1 MKSMRKD
8 FQVVTR
14 GLKALARMTEQMV
27 KKVDRLQK
35 AKAAPKRTVKAKTKT
50 TKRVLKKKAA
60 KKAPAKRTHLK
71 KKAAKKAPAKRVLK
85 MKAAKKAPAKRTHLK
100 KKAAKKAPAKR
111 KAVVRKARTT
121 QPSATAKILTI
132 VKRFKK
138 GVRVPVLTKK
148 TRFND
153 KKVRDILSNA
163 FAQRKVRRI
172 GRGVYVAA

>member
-1 MKSMRKD
+1 MKSMKKD
-8 FQVVTR
+8 FQVVTK
-14 GLKALARMTEQMV
+14 GLKALARKTEQIV
-27 KKVDRLQK
+27 KKVDKLQK

-50 TKRVLKKKAA
+50 TKRVSLKRKAA
-60 KKAPAKRTHLK
+60 KKAPAKRTSLK
-71 KKAAKKAPAKRVLK
+71 RKAVKKSPAR
-85 MKAAKKAPAKRTHLK
+85 
-100 KKAAKKAPAKR
+100 R

-121 QPSATAKILTI
+121 WPSATAQILTI

-172 GRGVYVAA
+172 GRGLYAAA

>member
-1 MKSMRKD
+1 MKSMKKE

-14 GLKALARMTEQMV
+14 GLKALARKTEQMV

-50 TKRVLKKKAA
+50 TKRVLRKKAA

-71 KKAAKKAPAKRVLK
+71 KKAAKKAPAKRI
-85 MKAAKKAPAKRTHLK
+85 HLK
-100 KKAAKKAPAKR
+100 KKAAKKAPARR
-111 KAVVRKARTT
+111 KAVVRKARTIG
-121 QPSATAKILTI
+121 PSATAQILTI
-132 VKRFKK
+132 MKRFKK
-138 GVRVPVLTKK
+138 GVRVPVLMKK